1 MRATLRFN
9 SGHVPTRRT
18 NEPVATLWRL
28 AWNEDWISCAVYHHG
43 PGLEMRLES
52 RSNVIMSETFELR
65 PRMLARMQALLSSL
79 KRRGWQDLPD

>member
-1 MRATLRFN
+1 VA
-9 SGHVPTRRT
+9 TRRI
-18 NEPVATLWRL
+18 NDPVATLWRL

-52 RSNVIMSETFELR
+52 RSNVIMSEPFELR
-65 PRMLARMQALLSSL
+65 PRMLARMQALRSSL

>member
-1 MRATLRFN
+1 MRFN

-52 RSNVIMSETFELR
+52 RSNVIMSEPFELR
-65 PRMLARMQALLSSL
+65 PRMLARMQALRSSL